1 MLADTFKTLSDAYVY
16 DPREKPPPG
25 LLTFKPMFITTVLT
39 ADEVSNA
46 CKVLRREPAIGFD
59 VEWNP
64 SRIKGSPPGNVA
76 TVQLSTSTQSFV
88 FPIKRMSGPAR
99 VTLSHLLCDQSIKKV
114 GLTEGRLY
122 PSHMLSRAAIAAR
135 LRRAKKRNSTRKR
148 SHSAG
153 PSSTSNPSRVSSPA
167 PTANQASS
175 NPPTGSTTPHSN
187 ATRTRKVGDVF
198 SEALARCKTAS
209 TKKPSPLQVL
219 RTMEEIDGTTTAHYS
234 AIQKRLRR
242 LETNSSK

>member
-1 MLADTFKTLSDAYVY
+1 M
-16 DPREKPPPG
+16 
-25 LLTFKPMFITTVLT
+25 VLQFH
-39 ADEVSNA
+39 S
-46 CKVLRREPAIGFD
+46 
-59 VEWNP
+59 
-64 SRIKGSPPGNVA
+64 GNVE
-76 TVQLSTSTQSFV
+76 TEMRRLV
-88 FPIKRMSGPAR
+88 
-99 VTLSHLLCDQSIKKV
+99 
-114 GLTEGRLY
+114 TEGRLY
-122 PSHMLSRAAIAAR
+122 PSHMLSRVAIAAR

>member
-114 GLTEGRLY
+114 GLNCKGDG
-122 PSHMLSRAAIAAR
+122 
-135 LRRAKKRNSTRKR
+135 TR
-148 SHSAG
+148 
-153 PSSTSNPSRVSSPA
+153 
-167 PTANQASS
+167 
-175 NPPTGSTTPHSN
+175 
-187 ATRTRKVGDVF
+187 
-198 SEALARCKTAS
+198 LARQYGIFMQNIQDVA
-209 TKKPSPLQVL
+209 V
-219 RTMEEIDGTTTAHYS
+219 MFNEIFPAE
-234 AIQKRLRR
+234 KRRYCHCL
-242 LETNSSK
+242 LFLAYDP